1 MDVVVQFKIEG
12 HERGVNFAIFH
23 PTLPLIASGSDDK
36 SIRIWKYTDSK
47 CNEADCLR
55 GHSNN
60 VSSLVFHP
68 HNDYIISNSED
79 KTIRVWDLKRK
90 SNVEKVTNENDRYWI
105 LASHSTMDI
114 FASGS
119 DSGLTVF
126 KLNNSRIPCVNL
138 QKNILLYNKSGLF
151 LWKFGENEQK
161 KIAEM
166 PNIPNNKNGLRDGI
180 EDLIINPFVNP
191 EQLISAIL
199 VDKINK
205 KAINYRF
212 SNEPGKIFNAPNVI
226 DNVINACF
234 ISNNKII
241 ALLQSENLAVFDV
254 NNLSNKIIVEIPGI
268 SSDKISGIY
277 QGPLGKV
284 IIKLK
289 SNLVGLLDM
298 NTKKISTNEI
308 NDFKFVLWN
317 SNMSLGALVGLHNI
331 YIVNKNLEILQ
342 KVKENSKINS
352 IKFDENNVLFYT
364 THFHVKYYLQNGLNG
379 IIKSL
384 DSPKYLM
391 AVSNGTLYFSDML
404 KEMKTENFNYLNVRF
419 KLSLFNNNYDDV
431 VNILRTSPNIGLK
444 TIEDIKNAGFP
455 DLSLK
460 YVNDPHQ
467 KFTLALQSGKLE
479 EAIAAADIL
488 KDNIYYEKVAEKA
501 MAIGKLNVKY
511 F

>member
-180 EDLIINPFVNP
+180 EDLIINP
-191 EQLISAIL
+191 
-199 VDKINK
+199 
-205 KAINYRF
+205 
-212 SNEPGKIFNAPNVI
+212 
-226 DNVINACF
+226 
-234 ISNNKII
+234 
-241 ALLQSENLAVFDV
+241 
-254 NNLSNKIIVEIPGI
+254 
-268 SSDKISGIY
+268 
-277 QGPLGKV
+277 
-284 IIKLK
+284 
-289 SNLVGLLDM
+289 
-298 NTKKISTNEI
+298 
-308 NDFKFVLWN
+308 
-317 SNMSLGALVGLHNI
+317 
-331 YIVNKNLEILQ
+331 
-342 KVKENSKINS
+342 
-352 IKFDENNVLFYT
+352 
-364 THFHVKYYLQNGLNG
+364 
-379 IIKSL
+379 
-384 DSPKYLM
+384 
-391 AVSNGTLYFSDML
+391 
-404 KEMKTENFNYLNVRF
+404 
-419 KLSLFNNNYDDV
+419 
-431 VNILRTSPNIGLK
+431 
-444 TIEDIKNAGFP
+444 
-455 DLSLK
+455 
-460 YVNDPHQ
+460 
-467 KFTLALQSGKLE
+467 
-479 EAIAAADIL
+479 
-488 KDNIYYEKVAEKA
+488 
-501 MAIGKLNVKY
+501 
-511 F
+511 